1 MDERS
6 MVYVRSAQKFS
17 DYVKGS
23 HVCLMFVAMKNNL
36 GFDMS
41 DMPLVAEAVEY
52 GNLDY
57 LTDLASGN
65 HPRLQSVIDRA
76 GQVLFFVRAHLNEVK
91 HAE

>member
-23 HVCLMFVAMKNNL
+23 HVCLMFVAMKKNL

-41 DMPLVAEAVEY
+41 DMPLVVEAVEY
-52 GNLDY
+52 GSLDY
-57 LTDLASGN
+57 LAEVASGG
-65 HPRLQSVIDRA
+65 HSSQPVIDRA
-76 GQVLFFVRAHLNEVK
+76 GQVLLFVRAHLNEVK
-91 HAE
+91 CVE

>member
-6 MVYVRSAQKFS
+6 LAYIRSAQRLS

-23 HVCLMFVAMKNNL
+23 HVCLMFVAMKKNL

-52 GNLDY
+52 GSLDY
-57 LTDLASGN
+57 LAEVASGD
-65 HPRLQSVIDRA
+65 HRLRTVIDRA
-76 GQVLFFVRAHLNEVK
+76 GQVLLFVRAHLNEVK

>member
-6 MVYVRSAQKFS
+6 MAYIRSVRKFA

-23 HVCLMFVAMKNNL
+23 HVCLMFVAMKENL

-52 GNLDY
+52 GSLDY
-57 LTDLASGN
+57 LIRVATGDHHSQ
-65 HPRLQSVIDRA
+65 PVIDRA
-76 GQVLFFVRAHLNEVK
+76 GQVLLFVRSHLSGVN
-91 HAE
+91 HG